1 MPFGAKP
8 MYERFTDP
16 ARRAMQ
22 RANQAAERFNH
33 EYIGTEH
40 ILLGMIE
47 EGSGLA
53 VTILKNLNVDPR
65 TIRTE
70 VQRIVRSGRDKA
82 SGNSLLQTPRAK
94 RIIEYALEEAR
105 GLNHHYVGTEHL
117 LLGLVRDAEGV
128 AGQVLLNFGVRLD
141 DARNELV
148 TLNKQEP
155 GAPNAQQSPTADG
168 ETSRFGAR
176 ALGRFVGQVG
186 RAIGIGSRS
195 SDHSAI
201 GPAVPQDLE
210 AEIER
215 LTVAKE
221 EAVAKMDF
229 KRAAELRDQADELKR
244 RRIP

>member
-1 MPFGAKP
+1 

-16 ARRAMQ
+16 VRRAMQ
-22 RANQAAERFNH
+22 RANQVAQRFNH

-53 VTILKNLNVDPR
+53 VTILKNLNVDPQK
-65 TIRTE
+65 IRTE
-70 VQRIVRSGRDKA
+70 VQRIVRSGKDKA
-82 SGNSLLQTPRAK
+82 SGNTLLQTPRAK

-105 GLNHHYVGTEHL
+105 GLNHNYVGTEHL
-117 LLGLVRDAEGV
+117 LLGLIREAEGV

-141 DARNELV
+141 DARNEIIK
-148 TLNKQEP
+148 LNKREP
-155 GAPNAQQSPTADG
+155 GAPNAQQSPTADW

-176 ALGRFVGQVG
+176 ALGRVVGQVA
-186 RAIGIGSRS
+186 RAIGLGNRS
-195 SDHSAI
+195 SDPSAI
-201 GPAVPQDLE
+201 GPVIPKDLE

-221 EAVAKMDF
+221 DAVAKMDF

-244 RRIP
+244 RRTP

>member
-1 MPFGAKP
+1 MATP

-16 ARRAMQ
+16 ARKVMQ
-22 RANQAAERFNH
+22 LANQEAQRYRH

-53 VTILKNLNVDPR
+53 VTILKNLSVNPQ

-70 VQRIVRSGRDKA
+70 VQEIVRSGRDKV
-82 SGNSLLQTPRAK
+82 SRNTLLQTPRSK
-94 RIIEYALEEAR
+94 RIIEYAMEEAR
-105 GLNHHYVGTEHL
+105 GLHHNYVGTEHL
-117 LLGLVRDAEGV
+117 LLGLIREAEGV

-141 DARNELV
+141 DARNEV
-148 TLNKQEP
+148 IKVNKREP
-155 GAPNAQQSPTADG
+155 GAPNAHQSPTADG
-168 ETSRFGAR
+168 ERPRFGAR
-176 ALGRFVGQVG
+176 AIGRFVGHVA
-186 RAIGIGSRS
+186 RAIGVGDHS

-201 GPAVPQDLE
+201 GPTDPKDLE

-244 RRIP
+244 RIP